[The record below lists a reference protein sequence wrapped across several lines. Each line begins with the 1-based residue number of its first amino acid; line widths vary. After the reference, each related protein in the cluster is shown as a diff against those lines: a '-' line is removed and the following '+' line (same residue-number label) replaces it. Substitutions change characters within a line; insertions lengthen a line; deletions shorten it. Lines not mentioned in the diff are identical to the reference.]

1 MVSGGGR
8 TVPSGP
14 SLKMVAEAKLDAS
27 RHFPQELR
35 LSFDY
40 EKGSQYTEHASRDCG
55 SNWSHSGV
63 LQSSLW

>member
-1 MVSGGGR
+1 
-8 TVPSGP
+8 
-14 SLKMVAEAKLDAS
+14 MVAEAKLDAS

-40 EKGSQYTEHASRDCG
+40 EKGAQYTEHASRDCG
-55 SNWSHSGV
+55 SNWSYSGV